1 MYSLD
6 INFLQDRPEFQ
17 KNSPRQNTNKIS
29 LPVGDL
35 TLVYVGLAIGICI
48 PALVGGGW
56 WFLEAKNTEL
66 EGKIAQLEQEN
77 KKLDTTIGNINKIKS
92 QTKAIQAE
100 GQALVSVF
108 DQIRPWSAMLQDLRD
123 RIPATVQIE
132 NITQTPPRAA
142 AKGEPPPNPAGGIQ
156 IVGKARSF
164 NDVNDF
170 LLTLQK
176 SSFLKAEETKIIRA
190 SLIKGTAP
198 RVLTG
203 RRLPGAAPLTKPDLV
218 QYTIRSTMSNIPA
231 SELIRELEQKGTV
244 GLVTRI
250 RNLQQTGVLKK

>member
-6 INFLQDRPEFQ
+6 INFLQDRPDFQ
-17 KNSPRQNTNKIS
+17 KNSPRQKSQKS
-29 LPVGDL
+29 LLPEGDL
-35 TLVYVGLAIGICI
+35 TLVYAGLAIGICI
-48 PALVGGGW
+48 PALVGGSL
-56 WFLEAKNTEL
+56 WFLQAKNTDL
-66 EGKIAQLEQEN
+66 EQKLAQLEQEN
-77 KKLDTTIGNINKIKS
+77 KKLDTEIGNINKIKR

-100 GQALVSVF
+100 TQALVSVF

-123 RIPATVQIE
+123 RIPAAVQIE
-132 NITQTPPRAA
+132 NINQIPPEPAV
-142 AKGEPPPNPAGGIQ
+142 KGKPAPNPAGGIR

-176 SSFLKAEETKIIRA
+176 SSFLKSEGTKIINA
-190 SLIKGTAP
+190 ILVKGTKPKYSNGEQVGIA
-198 RVLTG
+198 T
-203 RRLPGAAPLTKPDLV
+203 PDLV
-218 QYTIRSTMSNIPA
+218 KYTIQSTMSDIPA

-244 GLVTRI
+244 GLVARI

>member
-6 INFLQDRPEFQ
+6 INFLQDRPGFQ
-17 KNSPRQNTNKIS
+17 KNSPRQKTQKNA

-35 TLVYVGLAIGICI
+35 TLVYAGLAIGICI
-48 PALVGGGW
+48 PALVGGGL
-56 WFLEAKNTEL
+56 WFLQAKNTEL
-66 EGKIAQLEQEN
+66 EQEIAQLEQEN
-77 KKLDTTIGNINKIKS
+77 KKLDTEIGNINKIKK
-92 QTKAIQAE
+92 QTQAVQAE
-100 GQALVSVF
+100 TKALVSVF

-132 NITQTPPRAA
+132 TINQIAPVAA
-142 AKGEPPPNPAGGIQ
+142 VKGEPPPNPAGGIR

-170 LLTLQK
+170 LLTLQR
-176 SSFLKAEETKIIRA
+176 SSFLKSEGTKIINA
-190 SLIKGTAP
+190 TLVKGTTP
-198 RVLTG
+198 KSYTG
-203 RRLPGAAPLTKPDLV
+203 RSVAINIPDLV
-218 QYTIRSTMSNIPA
+218 KYTIESKMSDVPA